1 MGDLAPDQF
10 MCAYCQVQA
19 NQRCTGCHETFYCSR
34 EHQKLHWKKH
44 KNHCCAFKAC
54 TSNLEM
60 GRYIIAT
67 RDLKP
72 GELILTESPIVIGPQ
87 AVTPPVCLACY
98 KPVNGSYICSR
109 CGWPMCNEACSTSP
123 NHKPECEMTLARGHP
138 MKIDIGNAAK
148 PFPLYETVAIMRC
161 LSLKITSPEKYKAL
175 LALEPHTEE
184 RKRNGRYDRDRA
196 AMVRV
201 FRQFFALP
209 KEDYSDDEILHIC
222 GILFVNAHELPVTFT
237 PTQAIYKNASLVEH
251 SCINNASKHFD
262 MNTNVQIRAAVHIRK
277 GDHISIMYSDPMWG
291 TANRQQHLQETKYF
305 TCTCQRCSDPTELG
319 TEFSSLRC
327 PNSCTG
333 YLSAV
338 SPTASD
344 DDGSSSLWEC
354 NVCKKSEVAGGYVD
368 KVIRSIG
375 EELVRL
381 ERGVPEACQNF
392 IKKHSQN
399 LHPNHY
405 YLMDVKLALSQM
417 IGQQANTLNELSEKD
432 LVYKQKLCM
441 EILGV
446 ANVISPGISRL
457 RGVIMY
463 ELQSTLAAYAR
474 RKFSSGEIS
483 VDHLKN
489 ILKEV
494 RKYLKECIQI
504 FSFEPTCI
512 QEGRLAAIARLDLV
526 ELETFVDSVEK
537 TSSVAAVE
545 GMASLS

>member
-1 MGDLAPDQF
+1 M
-10 MCAYCQVQA
+10 
-19 NQRCTGCHETFYCSR
+19 S
-34 EHQKLHWKKH
+34 
-44 KNHCCAFKAC
+44 
-54 TSNLEM
+54 
-60 GRYIIAT
+60 
-67 RDLKP
+67 
-72 GELILTESPIVIGPQ
+72 
-87 AVTPPVCLACY
+87 
-98 KPVNGSYICSR
+98 
-109 CGWPMCNEACSTSP
+109 
-123 NHKPECEMTLARGHP
+123 
-138 MKIDIGNAAK
+138 
-148 PFPLYETVAIMRC
+148 LYHIF
-161 LSLKITSPEKYKAL
+161 IYQ
-175 LALEPHTEE
+175 
-184 RKRNGRYDRDRA
+184 RYDRDRA

-405 YLMDVKLALSQM
+405 YLVCNNMVSN
-417 IGQQANTLNELSEKD
+417 I
-432 LVYKQKLCM
+432 
-441 EILGV
+441 
-446 ANVISPGISRL
+446 ISIRH
-457 RGVIMY
+457 ITIYHMCKEY
-463 ELQSTLAAYAR
+463 TQ
-474 RKFSSGEIS
+474 FSS
-483 VDHLKN
+483 
-489 ILKEV
+489 
-494 RKYLKECIQI
+494 CI
-504 FSFEPTCI
+504 
-512 QEGRLAAIARLDLV
+512 
-526 ELETFVDSVEK
+526 
-537 TSSVAAVE
+537 
-545 GMASLS
+545 